1 MHGAPKLM
9 IIAKRE
15 AAGDLMPDF
24 SGPGYHEARKCA
36 IHGESEK
43 MDPVGDG
50 DMDLRETLMDISKK
64 LEKASAMHQEQSEAL
79 RALAGNEN
87 RRYSGPRTS
96 DEDKDSDNDKQSS
109 GRQEPSGY
117 GSAIELK

>member
-64 LEKASAMHQEQSEAL
+64 LEKASAMHQEQSEQL
-79 RALAGNEN
+79 RALAGDES

-96 DEDKDSDNDKQSS
+96 DDEDSENGKQSS

-117 GSAIELK
+117 GSAKELK

>member
-64 LEKASAMHQEQSEAL
+64 LEKASAMHQEQSEQLLGINTVVNSLCQCCRNPMMGTWACL
-79 RALAGNEN
+79 VGSHKPQVL
-87 RRYSGPRTS
+87 
-96 DEDKDSDNDKQSS
+96 QSLV
-109 GRQEPSGY
+109 PT
-117 GSAIELK
+117 